1 MITGQKLEN
10 QHLEIDNK
18 TFKDCVLVGCT
29 LEYSGGDV
37 AFLRT
42 KVTECRYVFHC
53 AESCALRALALIKVH
68 TFHIQNWRETSEPI
82 Q

>member
-53 AESCALRALALIKVH
+53 AES
-68 TFHIQNWRETSEPI
+68 
-82 Q
+82 